1 MKRFLAFL
9 VLLGPLL
16 ACQGADDVTSPYSDP
31 DPYCFFTENDFEE
44 KNGPCE
50 PCEGLRGD
58 FEHKNKPCIP
68 EEE

>member
-16 ACQGADDVTSPYSDP
+16 GCQGANDLTRP
-31 DPYCFFTENDFEE
+31 DPGCSFSENDFEE

-50 PCEGLRGD
+50 PCEPGEGLRDD
-58 FEHKNKPCIP
+58 FENKNKPCIP